1 MMYFVTYQYN
11 GLSEAG
17 LLTENSKKVTPI
29 TVLGKLMG
37 CDLPVALIDF
47 IPMATKELL
56 LDIRQIMTENPDLGI
71 ELSHIKLLAPIPKPP
86 RNIFCIGKNY
96 ADHAKEIKNI
106 PSMGEIPEYPIYFS
120 KLPTSITGPETT
132 ILSHANITEKID
144 YEVEL
149 AVIIGKKGT
158 NISKLNAEEY
168 IFGYTI
174 ANDISARDLQKKHSQ
189 WFKGKSLDTF
199 CPLGPWVIHKE
210 SLPLPF
216 DIALICRVNGD
227 VRQHSTTGNMIF
239 DIPTIISDLS
249 QGLTL
254 LPGDIILTGTPAGV
268 GFARNPPEFLKHGDV
283 IESEIEKIGLLK
295 NIIN

>member
-1 MMYFVTYQYN
+1 MMYFITYQYN
-11 GLSEAG
+11 ELREAG
-17 LLTENSKKVTPI
+17 ILTKKTKKVIPI
-29 TVLGKLMG
+29 TALGKLMG
-37 CDLPVALIDF
+37 LNLPEDLIDF
-47 IPMATKELL
+47 IPMATRELL
-56 LDIRQIMTENPDLGI
+56 LDMHKIMTENPGLGI
-71 ELSHIKLLAPIPKPP
+71 DLSLITLLAPIPKPS
-86 RNIFCIGKNY
+86 RNVFCIGKNY
-96 ADHAKEIKNI
+96 ADHAREIKNI
-106 PSMGEIPEYPIYFS
+106 PSMGEIPENPIYFS
-120 KLPTSITGPETT
+120 KLPTSITGPDMV
-132 ILSHANITEKID
+132 ILSHTNTTEQID

-158 NISKLNAEEY
+158 NISKIDAEEY

-199 CPLGPWVIHKE
+199 CPLGPWILHKE

-216 DIALICRVNGD
+216 DIALTCRVNGEL
-227 VRQHSTTGNMIF
+227 RQHSTTGNMIF

-268 GFARNPPEFLKHGDV
+268 GAARNPPEFLKHGDV

-295 NIIN
+295 NRIE

>member
-1 MMYFVTYQYN
+1 MYFVTYQYHD
-11 GLSEAG
+11 LSEAG
-17 LLTENSKKVTPI
+17 LLSKDIKKVLPL

-37 CDLPVALIDF
+37 LNLPENLVDF
-47 IPMATKELL
+47 IPMATDALL
-56 LDIRQIMTENPDLGI
+56 IDMRKIILMNPGLGI
-71 ELSHIKLLAPIPKPP
+71 DLSHIKLLAPIPNPS

-106 PSMGEIPEYPIYFS
+106 PTMGEIPENPIYFS
-120 KLPTSITGPETT
+120 KLPTTITGPDSV
-132 ILSHANITEKID
+132 ILTHAHATEKID

-149 AVIIGKKGT
+149 AVVIGKKGT
-158 NISKLNAEEY
+158 NISKAEAEDY

-174 ANDISARDLQKKHSQ
+174 ANDISARDLQRKHSQ

-199 CPLGPWVIHKE
+199 CPFGPAILHKN

-216 DIALICRVNGD
+216 DIALTCRINGEI
-227 VRQHSTTGNMIF
+227 RQHATTAKMIF

-249 QGLTL
+249 QGITL

-268 GFARNPPEFLKHGDV
+268 GAARNPPVFLKPGDL

-295 NIIN
+295 NKMQ

>member
-1 MMYFVTYQYN
+1 MYFVTFQFN
-11 GLSEAG
+11 TLNESGILIKD
-17 LLTENSKKVTPI
+17 TKKVLPF

-37 CDLPVALIDF
+37 LNLPEHLIGF
-47 IPMATKELL
+47 IPLATDALL
-56 LDIRQIMTENPDLGI
+56 SDIRKIISDNPGIGI
-71 ELSHIKLLAPIPKPP
+71 ELSRLKLLAPIPKTP

-106 PSMGEIPEYPIYFS
+106 PSMGEVPEYPIYFS
-120 KLPTSITGPETT
+120 KLSTSITGPDTV
-132 ILSHANITEKID
+132 ILSHANTTEKID

-149 AVIIGKKGT
+149 AVIIGKKGI
-158 NISKLNAEEY
+158 NISKAEAEAY

-174 ANDISARDLQKKHSQ
+174 ANDISARDLQLKHSQ

-199 CPLGPWVIHKE
+199 CPLGPAILHKK

-216 DIALICRVNGD
+216 DIALTCRINGEI
-227 VRQHSTTGNMIF
+227 RQHASTGKMIF

-249 QGLTL
+249 QGMTL

-268 GFARNPPEFLKHGDV
+268 GIARNPPVFLKHGDA
-283 IESEIEKIGLLK
+283 IESEIEKIGLLR
-295 NIIN
+295 NIME